1 MKKQIRLVLAEDHGV
16 VRQALHS
23 LLASSEGFT
32 VAGEARNGREMLKLA
47 ETAAPD
53 VVIMDINMPELNG
66 IEAARQL
73 HARLP
78 HIKIIGLSVHTK
90 GRIVAEMLK
99 AGASGY
105 VSKSFSIDELIQAIR
120 TVMQDKMYVSPDVL
134 GEVMDARLNAPAG
147 GESGAFAMLTERER
161 EVLQLLAE
169 GNSTKDAAD
178 KLYLSV
184 PTIHTHRQHIMQKLN
199 AHCIAD
205 LVRYAIREGIISA
218 DG

>member
-1 MKKQIRLVLAEDHGV
+1 
-16 VRQALHS
+16 
-23 LLASSEGFT
+23 
-32 VAGEARNGREMLKLA
+32 
-47 ETAAPD
+47 
-53 VVIMDINMPELNG
+53 
-66 IEAARQL
+66 
-73 HARLP
+73 
-78 HIKIIGLSVHTK
+78 
-90 GRIVAEMLK
+90 
-99 AGASGY
+99 
-105 VSKSFSIDELIQAIR
+105 
-120 TVMQDKMYVSPDVL
+120 
-134 GEVMDARLNAPAG
+134 
-147 GESGAFAMLTERER
+147 MLTERER